1 MQVGDLVWAVAY
13 DQYDWERIIERR
25 LAIITEVDRFYVNPF
40 VIHLLSCG
48 NTGRTSERYL
58 EPFTKKINLFS

>member
-1 MQVGDLVWAVAY
+1 MQVGDLVWALMHDKFDKKRV
-13 DQYDWERIIERR
+13 IERR

-58 EPFTKKINLFS
+58 EPFTEK

>member
-1 MQVGDLVWAVAY
+1 MQVGDLVWILSHDKY
-13 DQYDWERIIERR
+13 DRRKVIERR

-58 EPFTKKINLFS
+58 EPLEKIS